1 MPRMIVDV
9 HTHVFPPACIADRER
24 LVADDPGFAALYADP
39 RARMASADELLAAM
53 DAAGVDRAV
62 AAGFA
67 WRSPERCE
75 AHASHLL
82 EAAAASGGRL
92 LPFLPVPTAFLL
104 DSDRAPSE
112 ARDWL
117 APLLAQGAAP
127 AAGLGEIRLGG
138 GPAAPPL
145 EQQAEAAAR
154 LAALVA
160 GHDLPLLVHAS
171 EEVGHA
177 YPGKAG
183 GFTPG
188 GLSRLLAA
196 HPVRVIAAHWGAGL
210 PFSAL
215 MPEVRS
221 LLDEGRLVFD
231 SAASSLLYDPAVFDR
246 VAALAGPEHVLWGSD
261 FPLRDM
267 ATDRAAAEAAL
278 PDPQLRAA
286 VLGGNA
292 ARFLGLA

>member
-9 HTHVFPPACIADRER
+9 HTHVFPPAFVADRAR
-24 LVADDPGFAALYADP
+24 LAEDDPGFAALYADP
-39 RARMASADELLAAM
+39 RARMAGADELLAAM
-53 DAAGVDRAV
+53 DAAGIDRAV

-67 WRSPERCE
+67 WRSPERCA
-75 AHASHLL
+75 AHASDLL
-82 EAAAASGGRL
+82 DAAAASGGRL

-104 DSDRAPSE
+104 DADRAPSE

-117 APLLAQGAAP
+117 APLIERG

-138 GPAAPPL
+138 GPAAPSL

-154 LAALVA
+154 LAAIVA

-171 EEVGHA
+171 EDVGHA

-188 GLSRLLAA
+188 GLWRLLEA

-215 MPEVRS
+215 MPELRS

-231 SAASSLLYDPAVFDR
+231 SAASPLLYDPAVFER

-261 FPLRDM
+261 FPLRDI

-278 PDPQLRAA
+278 PDPELRAA

>member
-9 HTHVFPPACIADRER
+9 HTHVFPPAFIADRAR
-24 LVADDPGFAALYADP
+24 LTADDPAFGALYADP
-39 RARMASADELLAAM
+39 RARMASAAELLAAM
-53 DAAGVDRAV
+53 DAAGVERAV
-62 AAGFA
+62 AVGFA
-67 WRSPERCE
+67 WRSPERCA
-75 AHASHLL
+75 AHAADLL
-82 EAAAASGGRL
+82 DAAAAAGGRL
-92 LPFLPVPTAFLL
+92 LPFVPVPTTFLL
-104 DSDRAPSE
+104 EPDRAPQ

-117 APLLAQGAAP
+117 APLLARGAV
-127 AAGLGEIRLGG
+127 GLGEIRLGG
-138 GPAAPPL
+138 GPSAPSL
-145 EQQAEAAAR
+145 GQQEEAGSR

-171 EEVGHA
+171 EDVGHA

-188 GLSRLLAA
+188 GLWRLLDA

-221 LLDEGRLVFD
+221 ILEQGRLVFD
-231 SAASSLLYDPAVFDR
+231 SAASPLLYDAAVFER
-246 VAALAGPEHVLWGSD
+246 AAALAGPEHVLWGSD
-261 FPLRDM
+261 FPLREM
-267 ATDRAAAEAAL
+267 AADRAAVEAAL
-278 PDPQLRAA
+278 PDPALRAA

>member
-9 HTHVFPPACIADRER
+9 HTHVFPPAFITDRER
-24 LVADDPGFAALYADP
+24 LAADDPAFAALYSDP
-39 RARMASADELLAAM
+39 RARMASASDLLAAM

-75 AHASHLL
+75 AHASDLL
-82 EAAAASGGRL
+82 DAAAASGGRL
-92 LPFLPVPTAFLL
+92 LPFVPVPTAFLIEP
-104 DSDRAPSE
+104 DRAPAE

-117 APLLAQGAAP
+117 APLIARGAV
-127 AAGLGEIRLGG
+127 GLGEIRLGG
-138 GPAAPPL
+138 GPAAPSL

-154 LAALVA
+154 LAALAA
-160 GHDLPLLVHAS
+160 GPDLPLLVHAS
-171 EEVGHA
+171 EDVGHA

-188 GLSRLLAA
+188 GLWQLLEA

-221 LLDEGRLVFD
+221 HVEAGRLVFD
-231 SAASSLLYDPAVFDR
+231 SAASPLLYDPAVFER
-246 VAALAGPEHVLWGSD
+246 AAVLAGPEHVLWGSD
-261 FPLRDM
+261 FPLREM
-267 ATDRAAAEAAL
+267 AADRAAAEAAL
-278 PDPQLRAA
+278 PDPDLRAA